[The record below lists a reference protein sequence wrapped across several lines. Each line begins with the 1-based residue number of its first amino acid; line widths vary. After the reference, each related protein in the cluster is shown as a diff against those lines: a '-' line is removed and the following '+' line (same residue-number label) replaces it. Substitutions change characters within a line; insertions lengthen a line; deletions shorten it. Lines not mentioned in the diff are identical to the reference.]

1 MLNGERRPKEENL
14 ADCNTRH
21 IINSSLSRQ
30 DDLKIERPTD
40 SAAKGDS
47 QSEGSS
53 IFLLQFLVLA
63 AVDEQLTM
71 TFERRYEMY
80 DG

>member
-30 DDLKIERPTD
+30 DDLKLSGPQTRPRK
-40 SAAKGDS
+40 AIARAKEA
-47 QSEGSS
+47 Q
-53 IFLLQFLVLA
+53 FFWLQFLVLA